1 MKKFSLWIGV
11 LISCLVWSCKEEK
24 KSSIEPKKTNLII
37 AELSKSELSDK
48 IKGLLVGSAI
58 GDAMGAPT
66 EMWARE
72 DIQKTYGWITGLD
85 SMVREVSPE
94 GIWKA
99 NLPAGGTTDDT
110 RWKSLLVDYMVGE
123 NSLKLDAQSFSKHII
138 KDYEQ
143 YFDAIKPLKPEQTLA
158 LESVNLKVLWLQEWY
173 KVSLSYQSNNLRDYH
188 KALGKFYGGE
198 MVCAGL
204 LYSPAIGLMFPGQ
217 PEEAYKQAFEL
228 SIFDLGLA
236 KDISSLSAAMTAAAM
251 TASGD
256 QNQVL
261 NVLREVDPEGY
272 FSSRLVGR
280 SSYRVLELAR
290 SIVLEAKDSSTIAN
304 TTSDGSVIPEDSIL
318 RAYKL
323 LDQKQQDMPFHAA
336 EIHLQ
341 VLTAMLF
348 SDFKFT
354 ETLVFL
360 TNYGRDND
368 TTAAI
373 AGAILG
379 AFHGYEN
386 LPKDMREKVIA
397 VNKTHLDID
406 LEKMS
411 DKHFQNIQSLYI
423 WPD

>member
-1 MKKFSLWIGV
+1 MKKFSLWIAV
-11 LISCLVWSCKEEK
+11 FISFLFWSCKDGK
-24 KSSIEPKKTNLII
+24 QTSIESQKTDLIV
-37 AELSKSELSDK
+37 AELTKTELSDK
-48 IKGLLVGSAI
+48 IKGLMVGSAI

-72 DIQKTYGWITGLD
+72 DIQKTYGWVTGLD
-85 SMVREVSPE
+85 SMVREISPE

-110 RWKSLLVDYMVGE
+110 RWKSLIVDYMADQK
-123 NSLKLDAQSFSKHII
+123 NLTLDAGSFSKHII
-138 KDYEQ
+138 KDYEE
-143 YFDAIKPLKPEQTLA
+143 YFDALKPLKPEQTLA

-173 KVSLSYQSNNLRDYH
+173 KVSLSYQANNLSDYQ

-204 LYSPAIGLMFPGQ
+204 LYAPAVGLMFPGQ
-217 PEEAYKQAFEL
+217 PEEAYNQAFEL

-251 TASGD
+251 TAKGD

-261 NVLREVDPEGY
+261 NVLRKVDPEGY

-290 SIVLEAKDSSTIAN
+290 AIVLEAKDSLAVEKAIT
-304 TTSDGSVIPEDSIL
+304 DGSVIPDASIL
-318 RAYKL
+318 RAYEL
-323 LDQKQQDMPFHAA
+323 LDQNQQDMPFHAA

-379 AFHGYEN
+379 AFHGYDK

-397 VNKTHLDID
+397 VNKEHLDID

-411 DKHFQNIQSLYI
+411 DKHFQTIQSLYL